1 MPPSVV
7 SQQGTVQL
15 PSSTE
20 ATAATAAAAAVD
32 AQSQTSTGKDDNP
45 EAARKLSQMAMIPL
59 KHEWVFWHDKYVA
72 NATPAEYT
80 ENLREIS
87 EVNSVQSFWSV
98 YNNIKGPESLSLR
111 YSLHVIRKG
120 IKPLWEDPL
129 NERGGA
135 WNFRTSKADAPFVW
149 RELLMALIGEQFAD
163 AIAEDDE
170 IFGLSVSAR
179 WNSDIFQIWN
189 KDSSLKDQS
198 TVMEKV
204 KEILKGIELQSPF
217 YKAHKDHDHF
227 KSAAK

>member
-15 PSSTE
+15 PSSSTDS
-20 ATAATAAAAAVD
+20 AAAAVAD
-32 AQSQTSTGKDDNP
+32 VPESQTSAGKDDNP
-45 EAARKLSQMAMIPL
+45 DAARKLSQMALIPL

-87 EVNSVQSFWSV
+87 DVNSVQAFWSV

-135 WNFRTSKADAPFVW
+135 WNFRTSKADAAFVW
-149 RELLMALIGEQFAD
+149 RELLMALIGEQFED
-163 AIAEDDE
+163 TIAEGDE

-198 TVMEKV
+198 TVMVKV

-227 KSAAK
+227 NSTTK